1 MTNEELINNVEEKPA
16 DHGTYPYGTNSGNDL
31 KKVFTLV
38 ASLSFVSGF
47 VYELGKDVF
56 KDVKT
61 HFSKEKKLERKA
73 NRQTK
78 KEAKAAKKHKSCD
91 VIIDDDSVNVNTDI

>member
-31 KKVFTLV
+31 KKVFALI

-47 VYELGKDVF
+47 VYESGKNAF
-56 KDVKT
+56 KDIKT
-61 HFSKEKKLERKA
+61 YFSKEKKLERKA
-73 NRQTK
+73 K
-78 KEAKAAKKHKSCD
+78 KEAKAAKKQKSSN
-91 VIIDDDSVNVNTDI
+91 VIIDDDSVDTDI